1 MAAKTSDGPLGGLKV
16 LDLSRFIAGPYCAMV
31 LGDLGADVAK
41 IERVQGGDD
50 VRALSP
56 KIKGESVYF
65 FVFNRNKR
73 SLTLDFRDPES
84 QRLLRQLIGQADV
97 LIENFRPG
105 TMEKMG
111 LGWDAVR
118 EINPRIVMARISGFG
133 QTGVRAGE
141 PCFDAIAQALSGLM
155 SLTGEADGPPTIAG
169 TFVVDYATA
178 LYSAIGILAAIEER
192 HRTNLGKLVDVSLVG
207 TGISLLV
214 TAIAERGVLGRT
226 MSRVGNRD
234 RYSAPAQVF
243 KTKDGEWLYLIAGND
258 VHFPRLARAMG
269 RQDLLGDPRFST
281 LQARMANVDA
291 IELIVGAYVAEAK
304 SEDLLRDMRA
314 AEVPCAK
321 VADLDAL
328 LDDPYVQEA
337 GHIVTMEH
345 KVMGRV
351 PVQANPIKLDGQRLQ
366 MRMAAPLLGEHS
378 SDIVADWIG

>member
-1 MAAKTSDGPLGGLKV
+1 
-16 LDLSRFIAGPYCAMV
+16 MV

-41 IERVQGGDD
+41 IERLQGGDD

-56 KIKGESVYF
+56 KINGESVYF

-84 QRLLRQLIGQADV
+84 QGLLRRLIAQADV
-97 LIENFRPG
+97 LVENFRPG

-111 LGWDAVR
+111 LGWDEVR
-118 EINPRIVMARISGFG
+118 KINPRIVMARISGFG
-133 QTGVRAGE
+133 QTGARAGE

-178 LYSAIGILAAIEER
+178 LYSAIGILAAIQER

-207 TGISLLV
+207 AGISLLV
-214 TAIAERGVLGRT
+214 TAVAEQGALGRT

-243 KTKDGEWLYLIAGND
+243 KARDGAWLYLIAGND

-269 RQDLLGDPRFST
+269 REDLLGDRRFST
-281 LQARMANVDA
+281 LQARMENVDA
-291 IELIVGAYVAEAK
+291 IELIVGAYVAEAE
-304 SEDLLRDMRA
+304 SEDVLSRMQA

-321 VADLDAL
+321 VADLQAL
-328 LDDPYVQEA
+328 LDDPYVKEA

-351 PVQANPIKLDGQRLQ
+351 PSQANPIRLDGRRLQ
-366 MRMAAPLLGEHS
+366 MRMAAPLLGEHND
-378 SDIVADWIG
+378 DIVADWIGEER

>member
-192 HRTNLGKLVDVSLVG
+192 HRTKLGKLVDVSLVG

-214 TAIAERGVLGRT
+214 TAIAERGVLGRI

-258 VHFPRLARAMG
+258 VHFPRLVRAMG